1 MPSAGRNRFMNGRL
15 MATDVYPDLHELIR
29 AHGGYAKITSEAWAE
44 FDAQVTRWKS
54 RHRPQAVTDEQLLAG
69 LPTVVSNEKAR
80 VCTVCKARA
89 RFGYRGADGWLEWY
103 CAEHRKARAWAD
115 ARVY

>member
-1 MPSAGRNRFMNGRL
+1 MVDS
-15 MATDVYPDLHELIR
+15 YPDLGALIER
-29 AHGGYAKITSEAWAE
+29 CGGYARITPEAWAE
-44 FDAQVTRWKS
+44 FDAQAARWKA
-54 RHRPQAVTDEQLLAG
+54 RHRPRTVADEQLLAG